1 MLAVFGYTTAMATEA
16 ILSFEFLITVFGL
29 FDLWLLMETMVLW
42 YILKNDEV
50 KTVFKFN
57 ELGDSHTSKEKS

>member
-29 FDLWLLMETMVLW
+29 FDLWLLMETMVL
-42 YILKNDEV
+42 
-50 KTVFKFN
+50 
-57 ELGDSHTSKEKS
+57 

>member
-1 MLAVFGYTTAMATEA
+1 MLAVFGYTIAMATEDYPE
-16 ILSFEFLITVFGL
+16 FEFLITVFGL
-29 FDLWLLMETMVLW
+29 FDLGLLMETMVVW

-57 ELGDSHTSKEKS
+57 ELGDSGTSQEKA